1 MRLSENK
8 MSHECEILNGKVLA
22 IKDKFKS
29 FDQEKKKRR
38 MAEYGEKIVE
48 KRKKW

>member
-8 MSHECEILNGKVLA
+8 MSHECETPNGKVLA

-29 FDQEKKKRR
+29 FDQEKK
-38 MAEYGEKIVE
+38 
-48 KRKKW
+48 

>member
-8 MSHECEILNGKVLA
+8 MSHECEIPNGKVLA

-29 FDQEKKKRR
+29 FDQEKKKREGWPS
-38 MAEYGEKIVE
+38 ME
-48 KRKKW
+48 RK